1 MQREQG
7 WYWVKWGDE
16 WRPACYEVSLG
27 PGLAWWIDD
36 YTVDESRFEA
46 IGPRIRTPDEPA
58 PKPYGWACENRSPS
72 GVLLGVRFVAGDIPT
87 GRNRTE
93 HWFPLWRYADLEML
107 TARPTLA
114 IKGPTA
120 SEIAQQLRDAER
132 LVARERTIAKQAMA
146 YDALDL
152 ALSVAGSSIHDHL
165 SPADALNWLVEHH
178 KAAQTQ
184 VPDGYVRI
192 EVCVGDKKSVKMA
205 SLISVRMSNVKQ
217 VGLLADQSW
226 EEIESAITA
235 SQDQAVDTYGSRE
248 HECGSDT

>member
-7 WYWVKWGDE
+7 WYWVLFGGE
-16 WRPACYEVSLG
+16 WQPACYDLTLTHNPWWLNDG
-27 PGLAWWIDD
+27 PFQ
-36 YTVDESRFEA
+36 ESAFEA
-46 IGPRIRTPDEPA
+46 IGPRIRMPDEPA
-58 PKPYGWACENRSPS
+58 PKPYGWACENRSTAN
-72 GVLLGVRFVAGDIPT
+72 GVLLGVRFVAGEIPT

-93 HWFPLWRYADLEML
+93 HWFPLWRYADLETLM
-107 TARPTLA
+107 ARPTLE
-114 IKGPTA
+114 IKGQTA

-152 ALSVAGSSIHDHL
+152 ALSAAGSSMHKHL

-184 VPDGYVRI
+184 VPEGYVRI

-217 VGLLADQSW
+217 VGLLADQAW